1 MYECQARMRQDA
13 GILQTISIYILLS
26 SAVIKSDREREETM
40 KRRGEDNKDRHK
52 EHVA

>member
-26 SAVIKSDREREETM
+26 SAVIKNDREREETE
-40 KRRGEDNKDRHK
+40 KKSERITKAGIRST
-52 EHVA
+52 

>member
-1 MYECQARMRQDA
+1 MYECQARMRQGA

-26 SAVIKSDREREETM
+26 SAVIKSDREREETE
-40 KRRGEDNKDRHK
+40 KRRREDNKDRHK